1 MMSYLFKAYIYCGS
15 LTNLSALLLRAAV
28 ACREKWYE
36 KLDPNL
42 HRGPFTPEED
52 QLALALAR
60 RLPERHWSKISQCM
74 DGRTDHMVMKRISSL
89 TGTVVF

>member
-1 MMSYLFKAYIYCGS
+1 MPPP
-15 LTNLSALLLRAAV
+15 LLPPLRAAV

-42 HRGPFTPEED
+42 RREPFTPEED

-60 RLPERHWSKISQCM
+60 KLPERHWSMISRCM
-74 DGRTDHMVMKRISSL
+74 DGRTDNMVMKRISSL
-89 TGTVVF
+89 TGMYVLYVLLCIV